1 MTDFDRRPGDTPTD
15 ATTRERDG
23 TAAIAATEERP
34 DSRSVEMD
42 ERAEPRQA
50 RSAELDHEPRAS
62 AEPAEAAQPPSDR
75 ADTQA
80 PAPLFG
86 SDAIGDYRSRWDEVQ
101 TAFVDDP
108 RSAVKGADGLVAE
121 VMKDLART
129 FANERAGLEDQWSEG
144 RDVST
149 EDLRIA
155 LQRYRSF
162 FARLLTL

>member
-1 MTDFDRRPGDTPTD
+1 MTDFDRRPGDTQTD
-15 ATTRERDG
+15 APTRQRDG
-23 TAAIAATEERP
+23 TAAIAAAEERP
-34 DSRSVEMD
+34 EAAGTGMD
-42 ERAEPRQA
+42 RVPQRESDQREP
-50 RSAELDHEPRAS
+50 DPR
-62 AEPAEAAQPPSDR
+62 EPAQQTP
-75 ADTQA
+75 T
-80 PAPLFG
+80 PLFG

-108 RSAVKGADGLVAE
+108 RSAVTRADGLVAE

-144 RDVST
+144 RDAST

>member
-1 MTDFDRRPGDTPTD
+1 MTDFDRRSADTRLDARTAEPT
-15 ATTRERDG
+15 G
-23 TAAIAATEERP
+23 TAAIADAPEQPEQPEQPQPEHTEG
-34 DSRSVEMD
+34 
-42 ERAEPRQA
+42 
-50 RSAELDHEPRAS
+50 
-62 AEPAEAAQPPSDR
+62 
-75 ADTQA
+75 QA
-80 PAPLFG
+80 PTPLFG

-149 EDLRIA
+149 EDLRVA